1 MANSSQPKTVQSGF
15 IAGGIIVMIAISG
28 YFVGLRQTNSAIS
41 MTRPVEVVKE
51 TSRRDLTGA
60 RDVPVAVRYI
70 DQDWSANGVNRAWR
84 SSLVDFQQA
93 PVSPPPPGSNATPQQ
108 KRVALKDRAQRR
120 AYDGAP
126 PVVPHPITQDSSAAC
141 LACHGQGLQVK
152 DRFASK
158 ISHPTFGGSCTQCH
172 VSTQNAFSAA
182 EAALWTALWTAPLTE
197 NTFRGKEAPAAG
209 ARAWPGAP
217 PTVPHSTLMR
227 SDCMSCHGPSGLFAL
242 RTPHPERQSCVQC
255 HVPSAEND
263 QRQFVAAPP
272 LDAPPPPLPP
282 SEPVVTPEPV
292 VAPPSAPAPPVAA
305 PVPSTPL
312 PE

>member
-51 TSRRDLTGA
+51 TSQRDLTGA
-60 RDVPVAVRYI
+60 KDVPVAVRYI
-70 DQDWSANGVNRAWR
+70 DQDWSANGVNAAWR
-84 SSLVDFQQA
+84 TSLTDFQQA
-93 PVSPPPPGSNATPQQ
+93 PVPPPPPGSNATPQQ
-108 KRVALKDRAQRR
+108 KRIALKDRAQRR

-126 PVVPHPITQDSSAAC
+126 PVVPHPIAQDSSASC
-141 LACHGQGLQVK
+141 LACHGQGMQVK

-172 VSTQNAFSAA
+172 VSTQHAFDAV
-182 EAALWTALWTAPLTE
+182 EAALWTPPLTE
-197 NTFRGKEAPAAG
+197 NTFRGKEAPASG
-209 ARAWPGAP
+209 SRAWPGAP

-242 RTPHPERQSCVQC
+242 RTPHPDRQSCAQC

-263 QRQFVAAPP
+263 QRQFQDAPP
-272 LDAPPPPLPP
+272 LDSTTPAALLRVISPPAP
-282 SEPVVTPEPV
+282 
-292 VAPPSAPAPPVAA
+292 VAAPAPPVAPPPA
-305 PVPSTPL
+305 N